1 MNIYFTV
8 EPCKRLKNLFSN
20 LSSYYIIDVDSILE
34 ESGLDVN
41 KKSHQFLI
49 NNELERL
56 LTSGA
61 KSKRYLGIIYINKK
75 MNYDTISSVKETVIN
90 IDGSTVENCV
100 VLDDC
105 DVQKLSDYY
114 IMFDEVIF
122 FPAINKAKIIKCVPQ
137 NITKFIG

>member
-34 ESGLDVN
+34 GTGLDIN
-41 KKSHQFLI
+41 KKAHQFLI

-56 LTSGA
+56 LISGC
-61 KSKRYLGIIYINKK
+61 KSKRYIGIIYINSK
-75 MNYDTISSVKETVIN
+75 MTFDTISSVKESVFN
-90 IDGSTVENCV
+90 AEGSLVEGAV
-100 VLDDC
+100 GLDDC

-114 IMFDEVIF
+114 VMFDEVIF
-122 FPAINKAKIIKCVPQ
+122 FPTVNKAKIIKCVPQ
-137 NITKFIG
+137 NVIKFIK